1 MATIYLDIETLPA
14 LDWDDERKQ
23 RQVRDKVP
31 KNYKDPEKIAQWI
44 AEESDAV
51 WRRTALSPLYGRILC
66 VCVAIGDHDPHVYW
80 SDGTLEGER
89 GVLIELTGL
98 VSRLDVQVAHNG
110 HGFDFPWLRKRALK
124 HRLTGLVS
132 MYNVQ
137 QSWKATHLVDTLEVW
152 AGPSRDR
159 EGASL
164 DGLAEFFGIKRD
176 NPISGA
182 DVYDRWVMGDHDAI
196 KHHVKD
202 DVRVLR
208 EVYRCLAI

>member
-159 EGASL
+159 EDGRHGDPRPCRLWRSL
-164 DGLAEFFGIKRD
+164 SRRAKELRARARADGRRYPVLIFNGPSGSVSGGPFFH
-176 NPISGA
+176 A
-182 DVYDRWVMGDHDAI
+182 
-196 KHHVKD
+196 
-202 DVRVLR
+202 
-208 EVYRCLAI
+208 